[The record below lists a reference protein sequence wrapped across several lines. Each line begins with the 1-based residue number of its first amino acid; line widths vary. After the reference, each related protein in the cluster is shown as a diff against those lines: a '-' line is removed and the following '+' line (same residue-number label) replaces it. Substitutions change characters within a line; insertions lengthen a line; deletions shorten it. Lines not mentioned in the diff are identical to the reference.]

1 MRLEW
6 SDDALADLDR
16 FAQFLRDRHP
26 SLAAIVAREIIDKA
40 AILAERPQAQSPAG
54 QNTGKSFFRSP
65 TRRMSSNIASM
76 VNAWSCCG
84 SFMAARRAT
93 SDM

>member
-40 AILAERPQAQSPAG
+40 AILAERPQLGRAISGRPEYRQVVLQVANAAYVFQYRVDG
-54 QNTGKSFFRSP
+54 ERVVVLRVFHGRE
-65 TRRMSSNIASM
+65 TR
-76 VNAWSCCG
+76 
-84 SFMAARRAT
+84 
-93 SDM
+93 D